1 MLILPLT
8 LDPGLSARV
17 LVKPWIALWLNFL
30 MISTQLAHRYN
41 VGCKVIFSD
50 FFSFFEKQDMEIIIN
65 VHAIMHLRL
74 AGHRDNSFVNI
85 VKFKV
90 L

>member
-1 MLILPLT
+1 MLILLLT

-30 MISTQLAHRYN
+30 MISTRLAHRYSM
-41 VGCKVIFSD
+41 GCEVIFSD

-65 VHAIMHLRL
+65 IQAIMHL
-74 AGHRDNSFVNI
+74 
-85 VKFKV
+85 
-90 L
+90 

>member
-1 MLILPLT
+1 M
-8 LDPGLSARV
+8 
-17 LVKPWIALWLNFL
+17 VKPWIALWLNFL
-30 MISTQLAHRYN
+30 MISTRLAHRYN

-74 AGHRDNSFVNI
+74 AGHSDNSFVNT

>member
-1 MLILPLT
+1 
-8 LDPGLSARV
+8 
-17 LVKPWIALWLNFL
+17 
-30 MISTQLAHRYN
+30 
-41 VGCKVIFSD
+41 
-50 FFSFFEKQDMEIIIN
+50 MEIIIN

-74 AGHRDNSFVNI
+74 AGHSDNSFVNT